1 MKWTGRAVLG
11 GVARDGK
18 VYVLHWGDDPD
29 VRRKRGRPRICGRI
43 TRGIRL
49 GSAR

>member
-29 VRRKRGRPRICGRI
+29 AQRAGRRMRGGCII
-43 TRGIRL
+43 RGIRL
-49 GSAR
+49 GSER